1 MTWDLNGRTL
11 TVHDMNQYEQQIQ
24 TGEQAVADIEDL
36 RTQPLTH
43 ESVRKLTEPMGEY
56 GQDLAKRL
64 ERQVGKTWETGG
76 QRLVG
81 GQAGTSRQPFRPP
94 AS

>member
-43 ESVRKLTEPMGEY
+43 E
-56 GQDLAKRL
+56 
-64 ERQVGKTWETGG
+64 
-76 QRLVG
+76 
-81 GQAGTSRQPFRPP
+81 
-94 AS
+94 